1 MLSSLNALSA
11 TSTIYNIIQ
20 RYGLFYRTTSTLSDA
35 LITEC
40 RKGFKLEDVWG
51 WWTGTSDEE
60 KEIKKK
66 KKKEIG
72 GRYAPRRRVVVEEV
86 ERKR

>member
-66 KKKEIG
+66 KRRKK
-72 GRYAPRRRVVVEEV
+72 
-86 ERKR
+86 